1 MLGKDPSDIRIS
13 CFLNSV
19 VCVFILGNR
28 EEGVIGEN
36 VKQGSFP
43 NDLVD
48 RVLDRRR
55 TGVGDRVEVHGD
67 DGDTVGELLD
77 ILAGRIETVKVVQ
90 VGESREKLA
99 GTANLVTNNKPALS
113 RVLNLEHFD
122 DRSVTAL
129 DFVHDSLVH
138 FEGVF
143 ARLFEERGV
152 RNGSNVGCALG
163 GFHRPRSGERASRDK
178 VASELL
184 GDGGRDGTGRS
195 VSLES
200 VSLFGRRVVQ
210 VKGIDPSS
218 VSLVRQVPKL
228 TSSRPWRQGLP
239 NWRHQPCWS
248 ESKRRLLGSCR
259 HLPG

>member
-19 VCVFILGNR
+19 VCVFVLGNR

-90 VGESREKLA
+90 VGESREELA
-99 GTANLVTNNKPALS
+99 GTTNLVTNNKSALS

-210 VKGIDPSS
+210 VERIDPSS

>member
-19 VCVFILGNR
+19 VCVFVLGNR

-90 VGESREKLA
+90 VGESREELA
-99 GTANLVTNNKPALS
+99 GTANLVTNNKSALS

-163 GFHRPRSGERASRDK
+163 GFHRPRSGERASRYK

-210 VKGIDPSS
+210 VERIDPSS

>member
-1 MLGKDPSDIRIS
+1 M
-13 CFLNSV
+13 

>member
-19 VCVFILGNR
+19 VCVFVLGNR

>member
-19 VCVFILGNR
+19 VCVFVLGNR

-90 VGESREKLA
+90 VGESREELA
-99 GTANLVTNNKPALS
+99 GTANLVTNNKSALS

-210 VKGIDPSS
+210 VERIDPSS

>member
-1 MLGKDPSDIRIS
+1 MLSKDPSDISIS
-13 CFLNSV
+13 CFLNSMIGV
-19 VCVFILGNR
+19 LVLSNR

-43 NDLVD
+43 DDLVD

-90 VGESREKLA
+90 VGESREELA
-99 GTANLVTNNKPALS
+99 GTANLVANNKSALS
-113 RVLNLEHFD
+113 RVLNFEHFD
-122 DRSVTAL
+122 DRSITAL
-129 DFVHDSLVH
+129 DLVHDSLVH
-138 FEGVF
+138 FKSVF

-152 RNGSNVGCALG
+152 RNGSNVRCALG
-163 GFHRPRSGERASRDK
+163 GFHGPRSGERASRDK

-184 GDGGRDGTGRS
+184 RDGRRDGAGRS
-195 VSLES
+195 VRLES

-210 VKGIDPSS
+210 VEGVDPNS
-218 VSLVRQVPKL
+218 VSLVRQVPRL
-228 TSSRPWRQGLP
+228 TSSRRWRQGLP
-239 NWRHQPCWS
+239 NWRHQPC
-248 ESKRRLLGSCR
+248 
-259 HLPG
+259 